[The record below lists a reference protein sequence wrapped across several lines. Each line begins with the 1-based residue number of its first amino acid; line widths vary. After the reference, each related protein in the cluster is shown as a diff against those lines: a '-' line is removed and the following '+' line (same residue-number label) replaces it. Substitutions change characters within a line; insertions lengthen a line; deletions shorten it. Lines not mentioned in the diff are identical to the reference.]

1 MTKDIFSEAE
11 ANFAYAEKSLT
22 AFWDLIKKPIMFIF
36 NKIVDLLEGVFQS
49 EDETTKFQLKK
60 LPL

>member
-1 MTKDIFSEAE
+1 MAKDMFDEAE
-11 ANFAYAEKSLT
+11 ANFANAEKSLIV
-22 AFWDLIKKPIMFIF
+22 FWNLIKKPFIF
-36 NKIVDLLEGVFQS
+36 LLDKISNALEKIFQG

>member
-1 MTKDIFSEAE
+1 MAKDMFSEAE
-11 ANFAYAEKSLT
+11 ANFAYAEKSLIV
-22 AFWDLIKKPIMFIF
+22 FWNLIKKPFIF
-36 NKIVDLLEGVFQS
+36 LLDKISNALEKIFQG

>member
-1 MTKDIFSEAE
+1 MTKDMFSEAE
-11 ANFAYAEKSLT
+11 NNFANAEKSLA

-36 NKIVDLLEGVFQS
+36 NKIVDLLEGVFKS

>member
-1 MTKDIFSEAE
+1 MARDMFNEAE
-11 ANFAYAEKSLT
+11 ANFANAEKSLT
-22 AFWDLIKKPIMFIF
+22 AFWNIIKKPLMFVIDKISDFFDKIF
-36 NKIVDLLEGVFQS
+36 QG